1 MKRLYSLILTALI
14 IGTFPTTTHAQDF
27 DPEPYLGENW
37 YGLYMNGAKIG
48 YSSSEV
54 TVDSQGLIHSEENA
68 VFKLNMAGIKQDMAF
83 KTHRTYGKDGA
94 LKEVSSDSNDISG
107 KNKFHAI
114 VQGEQLILTSIVGG
128 QKSTKTLPKPS
139 ETLQDM
145 ERIMTLVAN
154 NPKIGDTV
162 TFKAFE
168 PMYAIEIE
176 AIITI
181 LAQEERILD
190 GVKTKVY
197 KTESKLPTM
206 GITSI
211 GYISEDGTTLEEKMA
226 GVITVRLEPKEIAL
240 NANYANDTI
249 ISNAAIIDLPITK
262 ARTRDE
268 LTLRISGPL
277 TEDLILNDDN
287 QTFTIDG
294 DAYTFVGKKLSL
306 KESDAP
312 NIPITEASVQQWL
325 QPTTFVQS
333 DNQLLIKKAKEIIGD
348 ETNAAK
354 ISEALSNWVSDNMT
368 PTFSARLSNSL
379 EVLDSLE
386 GDCTEHSMLFIG
398 LARAAGLPAHEVA
411 GLIYAPGPNPG
422 FYFHQW
428 AKVWVGQWIEVD
440 PTFNQ
445 PIADA
450 THIRLVEGELLE
462 QSKLLPVIGKLK
474 IEVME

>member
-1 MKRLYSLILTALI
+1 MNLFRLVALSITCIIILA
-14 IGTFPTTTHAQDF
+14 PTTHAQDF
-27 DPEPYLGENW
+27 DPKPYLGENW
-37 YGLYMNGAKIG
+37 FGLYMNGAKIG
-48 YSSSEV
+48 YSSSNV
-54 TVDSQGLIHSEENA
+54 TVDSEGLIHSEENA
-68 VFKLNMAGIKQDMAF
+68 IFKLNMAGIKQEMAF
-83 KTHRTYGKDGA
+83 KTQRIYGKDGA
-94 LKEVSSDSNDISG
+94 LQEVNSNSEDISG

-114 VQGEQLILTSIVGG
+114 VKGEQLILTSYVGG
-128 QKSTKTLPKPS
+128 QKSTKTLPKPT

-168 PMYAIEIE
+168 PMYATEIE

-181 LAQEERILD
+181 LEQEERILD

-226 GVITVRLEPKEIAL
+226 GVITIRLEPKEIAL

-277 TEDLILNDDN
+277 TEDLILNDAN
-287 QTFTIDG
+287 QIFTIDG
-294 DAYTFVGKKLSL
+294 DAYIFVGKKLSI
-306 KESDAP
+306 KNANSP
-312 NIPITEASVQQWL
+312 NIPITEASVQQWIK
-325 QPTTFVQS
+325 PTTFVQS
-333 DNQLLIKKAKEIIGD
+333 DNELLINKAKEIIGE
-348 ETNAAK
+348 ETNSAK
-354 ISEALSNWVSDNMT
+354 ISEALSNWVSENMT
-368 PTFSARLSNSL
+368 STFSARLSNSL

-428 AKVWVGQWIEVD
+428 AKVWVGEWIEVD

-445 PIADA
+445 PLADA
-450 THIRLVEGELLE
+450 THIRLVEGELME
-462 QSKLLPVIGKLK
+462 QSKLLPVIGKLN
-474 IEVME
+474 IEVVE